1 MTEPSTLEATQSQNR
16 IVAVIVHDLVK
27 VENGFKA
34 DERTGLLTVTTTV
47 QRLVDQLVSEYAKRT
62 GKSHGRFED
71 DEDNY
76 PMPKYVRQY
85 YVEQNKSF
93 FELSQAMMRT
103 LCTKAARTAAI
114 GGHVFIA
121 HISHDDFEYL
131 IVAILTDELGAVL
144 TAGKDLEDSVY
155 LNIKG
160 FRVAGRIDMTNW
172 QAGGERYLSFI
183 KGRGQDKVSDYFKAF
198 LGCDNSVAAA
208 TETNT
213 LLNGLEYFSS
223 QQSMDDVAK
232 DAFLNRAFDICNRLA
247 NEDEPL
253 DIQIFSNELWPNA
266 PEELVEVLSNP
277 DLQLSEGFVPDKR
290 VLRRL
295 VKFSGRTSLWKI
307 EFNRTALNKRLIIF
321 NEEDETLTIT
331 NLPEDLKD
339 RLHKEYQQDDGDE

>member
-1 MTEPSTLEATQSQNR
+1 
-16 IVAVIVHDLVK
+16 
-27 VENGFKA
+27 
-34 DERTGLLTVTTTV
+34 
-47 QRLVDQLVSEYAKRT
+47 
-62 GKSHGRFED
+62 
-71 DEDNY
+71 
-76 PMPKYVRQY
+76 
-85 YVEQNKSF
+85 
-93 FELSQAMMRT
+93 
-103 LCTKAARTAAI
+103 
-114 GGHVFIA
+114 
-121 HISHDDFEYL
+121 
-131 IVAILTDELGAVL
+131 
-144 TAGKDLEDSVY
+144 
-155 LNIKG
+155 
-160 FRVAGRIDMTNW
+160 MTNW

-277 DLQLSEGFVPDKR
+277 DLQL
-290 VLRRL
+290 
-295 VKFSGRTSLWKI
+295 
-307 EFNRTALNKRLIIF
+307 NKRLIIF